1 MEHGTTPSRGKLAQ
15 ILFLLAVACVTGCL
29 EEKSEYTINPDF
41 SGKAT
46 FEFTFTPS
54 HIAQSA
60 PPDAPEQIIKPEIE
74 RMLKESKGID
84 TWKDISFGLT
94 DEGQAHFIGT
104 AYFPDINKLS
114 LRRPQVNE
122 IGRAQ
127 FTKDESGRI
136 IVELSLLADS
146 KKSSPT
152 ETTTKLSEA
161 ELRQQVKLAK
171 LHYNQIKP
179 VLQVAIGRLKQD
191 SLLHLPAKIK
201 KVSHIKKVDDK
212 TVRYQMQ
219 GSEVIE
225 TMDTL
230 MADDERLKRLI
241 REGKTSFDDA
251 GLSLF
256 NEVIF
261 GGDEPIQV
269 VTEADTRN
277 LFDYNAEVAAARSKY
292 DQMLEELK
300 LSLTPPEPVKIP
312 VSSTKRAEPGTVTV
326 GGVQLIRYQDR
337 DREIKPLRKFETG
350 YTLSLI
356 IELPE
361 PNLTVV
367 QGQVTKAVTD
377 TGQNILP
384 EKKRETSFPEL
395 SKDGG
400 AAVFEINLSLPDKKV
415 KAIAEL
421 SGTLGYLK
429 SAGTKQIDLGLMDF
443 KAGTKSQVEG
453 FSISSAGLSWNKRNG
468 TIGLKVGLLRGH
480 LKSTKFYR
488 EDGTELEVSQNGISY
503 SEDKLLDI
511 GYMTEG
517 PLPPRGRI
525 VLEVIDEP
533 TKHEI
538 SFTLTN
544 ISLTGEPL

>member
-1 MEHGTTPSRGKLAQ
+1 MKQGTILSRGKLAQ
-15 ILFLLAVACVTGCL
+15 ILFLLTVACVTGCL

-46 FEFTFTPS
+46 FEFTFVPEMIS
-54 HIAQSA
+54 QDA
-60 PPDAPEQIIKPEIE
+60 PPDAPAQMIKPEIE
-74 RMLKESKGID
+74 RILRESKGID

-94 DEGQAHFIGT
+94 DEGKAHFTGT

-114 LRRPQVNE
+114 LRLPQVAE
-122 IGRAQ
+122 VSRTQ

-136 IVELSLLADS
+136 IVELPRPHDS
-146 KKSSPT
+146 TKSRPAAST
-152 ETTTKLSEA
+152 EKLSEA
-161 ELRQQVKLAK
+161 ELRQQIKLAR
-171 LHYNQIKP
+171 LHYSQVKP
-179 VLQVAIGRLKQD
+179 MLQVAMDRLKQD
-191 SLLHLPAKIK
+191 SLLHLPAKIEK
-201 KVSHIKKVDDK
+201 ASYFEKVDDT

-219 GSEVIE
+219 GSEVIKA
-225 TMDTL
+225 MDKL
-230 MADDERLKRLI
+230 MADDESLKRLI

-256 NEVIF
+256 NEIIF
-261 GGDEPIQV
+261 GGDEPIRV

-277 LFDYNAEVAAARSKY
+277 LFDYNTEVAAARSKY

-300 LSLTPPEPVKIP
+300 LSLKPLEPVKIP
-312 VSSTKRAEPGTVTV
+312 VRSTKRAEPGTVTV
-326 GGVQLIRYQDR
+326 GGVQLVRYQDR
-337 DREIKPLRKFETG
+337 DREIRPLRKFETG

-356 IELPE
+356 LELPE

-367 QGQVTKAVTD
+367 QGQVIKAVTD
-377 TGQNILP
+377 TGQNILS

-400 AAVFEINLSLPDKKV
+400 AAVFEINLLLPDKEA

-429 SAGTKQIDLGLMDF
+429 SGGTKEIDLGLMDF
-443 KAGTKSQVEG
+443 KKGTKSKVDG
-453 FSISSAGLSWNKRNG
+453 FSISSVGLSRDRQDGYMDLN
-468 TIGLKVGLLRGH
+468 VDLLRGR
-480 LKSTKFYR
+480 LKSTKFYE
-488 EDGTELEVSQNGISY
+488 EDGTELEVSQTGGSY
-503 SEDKLLDI
+503 SGDQQLDI
-511 GYMTEG
+511 RYTKAGSF
-517 PLPPRGRI
+517 PRRGRI
-525 VLEVIDEP
+525 VLEVIDEL